1 MKKLLLLF
9 FLLNTFLN
17 SYGQIPNVTIQEI
30 QGWSGQ
36 FQPDSCTDGPNPLY
50 ANQVVKV
57 KGVVITPGGL
67 NETTGQT
74 RWIWIRDITAIPSTP
89 FANITVRASTATT
102 PTDIN
107 TLVAG
112 DTIEVIGTVTEFL
125 GSNGANNG
133 ETQLTPVNDGVQLLS
148 FSPGPAPE
156 AFPVLVSQLNGNLN
170 ADAQPNNHITTG
182 EPLEGNFVEISNVT
196 VVNVTLTGDRCRI
209 LVKDDNDNHIWIYDR
224 FKTQRTTNGFVAP
237 NVGDK
242 YTKVKGVIEGWKNG
256 CTNTSQTNRGY
267 NLNPFSLTH
276 YTKGASSPSIGNMKK
291 NVACPSPN
299 SPTIVSADITDDS
312 LVTSV
317 EVLYSLDGTNYTAI
331 PATVLGTRYSAS
343 IPSQPNGT
351 LVRYYFRAKDNVN
364 NTTVLPNVPGQSV
377 PLFYSVSNQG
387 CTIKD
392 IQYTPYSIGRSGYFG
407 DTVTV
412 QGIVTASAQNDNLG
426 FVYIQQEGISEWSG
440 IWINGGSLITNLS
453 VGDKVS
459 VTGIVDEYFGLTRLT
474 NISNSQVIQTGQ
486 PVPSPVILNP
496 TLLSTYDFATCE
508 KYESMF
514 VSLQNPLGNLFVV
527 DTNADAG
534 QLRNNGE
541 WRLGNDISDPTS
553 GCRIL
558 SGRQGS
564 TTFSSLNVS
573 YVNSPIWSTTD
584 GTMNVPVIVV
594 QPGQEFLKLQG
605 ILTYSFSNMKLL
617 PRNNGDL
624 EDASTNVNPGIARKV
639 RIYPNPIKDE
649 LIVDNSNGIGFIYEI
664 VNSYGQKVKTGS
676 LTNSMNRI
684 GVDKPSGVYYLTIK
698 DDKGNLK
705 DRIRISIN

>member
-89 FANITVRASTATT
+89 FANITVRTSTATT

-156 AFPVLVSQLNGNLN
+156 SFPVLVSQLNGNLN

-209 LVKDDNDNHIWIYDR
+209 LVKDDDDNHIWIYDR

-624 EDASTNVNPGIARKV
+624 EDASTNVNPGITRKV

-664 VNSYGQKVKTGS
+664 TNSYGQKVKTGS

>member
-89 FANITVRASTATT
+89 FANITVRTSTATT

-156 AFPVLVSQLNGNLN
+156 SFPVLVSQLNGNLN

-209 LVKDDNDNHIWIYDR
+209 LVKDDDDNHIWIYDR

-624 EDASTNVNPGIARKV
+624 EDASTNVNPGITRKV

-664 VNSYGQKVKTGS
+664 TNSYGQKVKTGS

-705 DRIRISIN
+705 DRIRLSIN